1 MLLTHYNGYADFT
14 VVDDST
20 GKDITE
26 DFLWV
31 DDTALEMRVISH
43 PVRHMFGEPV
53 SELVAV
59 TAVRVDYACKVIHV
73 NEPPVPLAITVR
85 ELRAC
90 GECCQSDTCSRINY
104 CAAFKTCFGEASP
117 P

>member
-1 MLLTHYNGYADFT
+1 
-14 VVDDST
+14 
-20 GKDITE
+20 
-26 DFLWV
+26 
-31 DDTALEMRVISH
+31 
-43 PVRHMFGEPV
+43 
-53 SELVAV
+53 
-59 TAVRVDYACKVIHV
+59 VDYACKVIHV